1 MWRCALAVWL
11 RGVDA
16 ITMGALSNVRI
27 VYETHN
33 LSGRV
38 SPGEQAVAADL
49 SILGSGWLGLP
60 LAREMAA
67 RGHAVRLSTTRVDRL
82 KELQGPGIRPFVVD
96 ITQPGGELR
105 AFLESEVL
113 IVNITSKDL
122 TGFGALVEALGESSV
137 RHVLFISSTSV
148 YPDCNAELHEDEG
161 RENPDHPLYRIER
174 LFQTAQG
181 FDTTI
186 LRFGGLVGYTRH
198 PGRFFASGRAVPN
211 PGGYVNLIHR
221 DDCIN
226 IISRIVERA
235 VWGEVFN
242 ACADEHPVRIDFYRF
257 CAGLAGLPA
266 PAAGEGERF
275 KIISNK
281 RLKKRLEYD
290 FVYPDPMRFDYD

>member
-1 MWRCALAVWL
+1 L

-16 ITMGALSNVRI
+16 ITMGVLRNAGI
-27 VYETHN
+27 AYETYN
-33 LSGRV
+33 LSGRAR
-38 SPGEQAVAADL
+38 PEEQAVAADL

-67 RGHAVRLSTTRVDRL
+67 RGHAIRLSTTRAERL
-82 KELQGPGIRPFVVD
+82 EELQGPGIQPFVVD
-96 ITQPGGELR
+96 ITRPGDELR
-105 AFLESEVL
+105 GFLDSPVL
-113 IVNITSKDL
+113 IVNITSKDIA
-122 TGFGALVEALGESSV
+122 GFGALVEALGESAV

-174 LFQTAQG
+174 LFQDAQG
-181 FDTTI
+181 FDTSVV
-186 LRFGGLVGYTRH
+186 RFGGLVGYTRH

-211 PGGYVNLIHR
+211 PEGYVNLIHR

-226 IISRIVERA
+226 IIRRIVERS

-257 CAGLAGLPA
+257 CAGLAGLPP
-266 PAAGEGERF
+266 PAAGAGERF

-290 FVYPDPMRFDYD
+290 FVYPDPMGFDYD